1 MSITEIQD
9 EHGTWVF
16 IVPISNLVL
25 TKDTDYEFRVDRV
38 TFVDSSKLPRIRKRL
53 GFPYTIKNFKKRWP
67 EALDRFFGHSRTFA
81 TMRLKGAGSE
91 MKEKFLSHVRDE
103 LSLLT
108 LSQLGYSR
116 RRHQAV
122 PCLSE
127 EGKTGILSLLMINTT
142 KDSWSQPNQKIAKWD
157 ELKLDKN
164 WLRWQ
169 GYYFF
174 PLLDIIRGKEK
185 VSPAWRK
192 DIRNAAVLAGQSQQS
207 SNRAKCF
214 IWNMIALELLL
225 TRQGDT
231 YTEML
236 PSRVEAFLGWLSN
249 WRGSNFEENIREIYN
264 KRCNFVHRGDS
275 SSIEIAD
282 ILFSDDLILNVLM
295 NVVNHPKLF
304 KSKDDLVNFSKKV
317 EAEKTLGIKSKVR
330 PKSMKATFPVY
341 VDDDYKKI

>member
-1 MSITEIQD
+1 MAKTKIED

-16 IVPISNLVL
+16 IVPVSNLVL
-25 TKDTDYEFRVDRV
+25 TKDTDYEFKVDRI

-53 GFPYTIKNFKKRWP
+53 GFPFTISEFKKRWP
-67 EALDRFFGHSRTFA
+67 DVLDRFFGHSRTFA
-81 TMRLKGAGSE
+81 TMRLTGIGSE
-91 MKEKFLSHVRDE
+91 IEEVFLSHVRDE

-116 RRHQAV
+116 RKHQAT
-122 PCLSE
+122 PCVSE
-127 EGKTGILSLLMINTT
+127 EGKTGLLSYLMLNVTKNSWTQPNENTT
-142 KDSWSQPNQKIAKWD
+142 KLSK
-157 ELKLDKN
+157 LTLDKN

-169 GYYFF
+169 GDYFF

-207 SNRAKCF
+207 SDRAKCF
-214 IWNMIALELLL
+214 MWNMIALELLL
-225 TRQGDT
+225 TRKGDT

-236 PSRVEAFLGWLSN
+236 PNRAEAFLGWMNN
-249 WRGSNFEENIREIYN
+249 WQSGNFEENIREIYN
-264 KRCNFVHRGDS
+264 KRCTFVHRGDS

-304 KSKDDLVNFSKKV
+304 KSKDDLVKFSEKV
-317 EAEKTLGIKSKVR
+317 EAEKVLGIKPKVR
-330 PKSMKATFPVY
+330 PKTIKASFPVY
-341 VDDDYKKI
+341 RDDDYKKI